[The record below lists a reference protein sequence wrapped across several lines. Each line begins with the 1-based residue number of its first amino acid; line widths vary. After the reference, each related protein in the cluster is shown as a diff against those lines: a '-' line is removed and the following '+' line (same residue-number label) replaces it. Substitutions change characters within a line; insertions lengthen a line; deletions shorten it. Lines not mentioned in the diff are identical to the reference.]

1 MVLKETMENYVK
13 AIYSLSRWGEVRP
26 YQLADYLSVSRPTV
40 STTVRSLVEE
50 GFVCVDDRKEIHL
63 TRKGLKIAKEMM
75 EKHNVLFNLLV
86 SLGVD
91 ENIASSD
98 ACKMEHA
105 ISAESFFGSEITNS
119 LLGLNSSRPMKGM
132 IIFLC
137 IIK

>member
-98 ACKMEHA
+98 ACKMEPCDQCRK
-105 ISAESFFGSEITNS
+105 FFGSEITNS

-132 IIFLC
+132 IIFLY

>member
-86 SLGVD
+86 SLGV
-91 ENIASSD
+91 
-98 ACKMEHA
+98 A
-105 ISAESFFGSEITNS
+105 IVDVAQLGCTTLAAAVSPITDGAT
-119 LLGLNSSRPMKGM
+119 L
-132 IIFLC
+132 
-137 IIK
+137 

>member
-75 EKHNVLFNLLV
+75 EKHNVLF

-105 ISAESFFGSEITNS
+105 ISAESFLALKS
-119 LLGLNSSRPMKGM
+119 LTRFSD
-132 IIFLC
+132 
-137 IIK
+137 

>member
-91 ENIASSD
+91 RKHCFQRCMQD
-98 ACKMEHA
+98 GTCDQCRK
-105 ISAESFFGSEITNS
+105 FFGSEITNS

>member
-1 MVLKETMENYVK
+1 MIDFIVVAVLVVIVAAAAFYV
-13 AIYSLSRWGEVRP
+13 YWGEVRP

-105 ISAESFFGSEITNS
+105 ISAESFLALKS
-119 LLGLNSSRPMKGM
+119 LTRFSD
-132 IIFLC
+132 
-137 IIK
+137 

>member
-75 EKHNVLFNLLV
+75 V

-105 ISAESFFGSEITNS
+105 ISAESFLALKS
-119 LLGLNSSRPMKGM
+119 LTRFSD
-132 IIFLC
+132 
-137 IIK
+137 

>member
-98 ACKMEHA
+98 ACKMEPCDQCRK
-105 ISAESFFGSEITNS
+105 FFGSEITNS

>member
-13 AIYSLSRWGEVRP
+13 AIYSLSRWG
-26 YQLADYLSVSRPTV
+26 ADYLSVSRPTV

-105 ISAESFFGSEITNS
+105 ISAESFLALKS
-119 LLGLNSSRPMKGM
+119 LTRFSD
-132 IIFLC
+132 
-137 IIK
+137 